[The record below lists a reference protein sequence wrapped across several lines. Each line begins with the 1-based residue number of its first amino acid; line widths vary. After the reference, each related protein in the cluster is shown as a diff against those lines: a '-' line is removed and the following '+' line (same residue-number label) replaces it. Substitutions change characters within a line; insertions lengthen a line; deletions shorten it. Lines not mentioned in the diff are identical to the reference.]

1 MIDFLDK
8 LIAAAEERVARG
20 YYDENLRANP
30 KHLSLSDAINV
41 SIHNAIIAEI
51 KPKSPS
57 RGTLRTGLDP
67 RDAAIQLARG
77 GATGL
82 SVLTEPDNFGG
93 TIQALAQIRST
104 VDIPL
109 LMKDVI
115 INERQINAAVN
126 SGADCILLILSALTR
141 KKVAPEYLIK
151 MAHNSQLEV
160 ILEIHDAN
168 ELEAA
173 AQSDAEIIGINNRNL
188 KNLTVDLNTTTR
200 LLNSNLHI
208 QGKKII
214 SESGFENAEDIR
226 RLKDTRVD
234 GFLIGSSIM
243 RATNLESK
251 VREFVYA

>member
-1 MIDFLDK
+1 MTDFLDK
-8 LIAAAEERVARG
+8 LIAEAEARVMRG
-20 YYDENLRANP
+20 YYDENLGVHP
-30 KHLSLSDAINV
+30 KHLSLSNAI
-41 SIHNAIIAEI
+41 SDSDHNAIIAEI
-51 KPKSPS
+51 KQKSPS

-93 TIQALAQIRST
+93 TMQALAQIRSA

-109 LMKDVI
+109 LMKDI
-115 INERQINAAVN
+115 IVNEKQINAAVN
-126 SGADCILLILSALTR
+126 SGADCILIILSALTR
-141 KKVAPEYLIK
+141 KKVPPADLIK
-151 MAHNSQLEV
+151 RAHYSQLEV
-160 ILEIHDAN
+160 ILEVHDAQ
-168 ELEAA
+168 ELETAS
-173 AQSDAEIIGINNRNL
+173 QSDAEIIGINNRNL
-188 KNLTVDLNTTTR
+188 KNLTVDLNTTTK
-200 LLNSNLHI
+200 LLNSTLHI

-214 SESGFENAEDIR
+214 SESGFETAEDIR
-226 RLKDTRVD
+226 RLKDTPVD